1 MLRAAA
7 FLSLL
12 LIAQVPSAA
21 PQHPYVYRGTVQ
33 AVQPRGNSLD
43 VVTGVG
49 YALRLVHMRALPAT
63 LIRKSGAHAE
73 LRQLVT
79 LDLTSDDPIETLF
92 HALGGDKALDERVV
106 ALVVGNNGNVR
117 TVALVARAGMG
128 DLT

>member
-73 LRQLVT
+73 LRQLVPGDVVRAACRAT
-79 LDLTSDDPIETLF
+79 PTGLIADTIETIQP
-92 HALGGDKALDERVV
+92 
-106 ALVVGNNGNVR
+106 
-117 TVALVARAGMG
+117 
-128 DLT
+128 